1 MKELTSRAW
10 LKVSAFILTVIF
22 ILLSCGGVVAIYC
35 AIATGI
41 YTTPQDSYKDAWFN
55 SMIHN
60 DMSDVMLLYANGEDN
75 IYAPIR
81 SENISYFEIKDH
93 TTGEI
98 LSSYGE
104 KDPSSRLYKGNYL
117 LRTVYNSYSKM
128 YFNEIYRVDTFGS
141 EPAENEKYLS
151 VSLSLLSPL
160 TANDKY
166 SFIGGFVDMAYS
178 VRYALFPLT
187 VFCLICSVIGF
198 VYLMYA
204 SGRQRGTSEIRPGFG
219 VKIPFDLFLVFVV
232 GVFIF
237 ALYLLG
243 EIGLL
248 MEPQDIV
255 ILVIYITAGIS
266 TLLGL
271 CMSVAARIKMNTLF
285 KNTVIYIII
294 HFIYRVFRKIFSI
307 LKTFTLNL
315 NLFIRTVG
323 VLAVVF
329 FADLLLTIIFR
340 ESFITV
346 FLWFLLKFCEAFV
359 ILFCVFMFNR
369 LSRGAHTLANGNLS
383 EKIDTSNLIL
393 DFKKHANDLNSIAD
407 GMETAVNERLKSE
420 RMKTELIT
428 NVSHDI
434 KTPLTSIINYSDLIS
449 KEKTENE
456 KITEYSTVL
465 QRQSQRLKRLIE
477 DLVEASKASTG
488 NLEMKLAPM
497 SANVFVNQA
506 LAEYRDRLEERS
518 LTLIS
523 SVTKTPTTV
532 MCDGKRIWRIFD
544 NLMNNI
550 CKYSQPN
557 TRVYISLENTGS
569 FARITFK
576 NTSKEALNISP
587 DELLERF
594 TRGDSSRNTE
604 GNGLG
609 LSIAQSLTE
618 LQGGKMHIVTDGDL
632 FKAIL
637 DFPIVPSVTA

>member
-1 MKELTSRAW
+1 MKELTSRVW

-22 ILLSCGGVVAIYC
+22 ILLSCGGVIAIYC

-41 YTTPQDSYKDAWFN
+41 YTTSQDIYKDDWFN
-55 SMIHN
+55 SMIHS
-60 DMSDVMLLYANGEDN
+60 DMSDVMLLYANGENN
-75 IYAPIR
+75 IYTPIR

-93 TTGEI
+93 TSGEI
-98 LSSYGE
+98 LSYYGE
-104 KDPSSRLYKGNYL
+104 KDPSSRLYKRNYL
-117 LRTVYNSYSKM
+117 LRTVYDSYSKM

-141 EPAENEKYLS
+141 EPDENEKYLS

-166 SFIGGFVDMAYS
+166 SFISGFVDIAYS

-204 SGRQRGTSEIRPGFG
+204 SGRQRGTAEIKPGFG
-219 VKIPFDLFLVFVV
+219 VKIPFDLFLALVG

-243 EIGLL
+243 EIGLFI
-248 MEPQDIV
+248 EPQDIV
-255 ILVIYITAGIS
+255 VIVIYITAGIS
-266 TLLGL
+266 VLLGL

-285 KNTVIYIII
+285 KNTVVYIII
-294 HFIYRVFRKIFSI
+294 HFIYRVFRKIFRI
-307 LKTFTLNL
+307 LKVFTLNL

-340 ESFITV
+340 ESYITV

-393 DFKKHANDLNSIAD
+393 DFKKHANDLNSISD

-449 KEKTENE
+449 KEDTENK

-477 DLVEASKASTG
+477 DLIEASKASTG
-488 NLEMKLAPM
+488 NLDVKLNAIGI
-497 SANVFVNQA
+497 NVFLNQA
-506 LAEYRDRLEERS
+506 LAEYRDKFKQNALTVITNLPKDSFSIMADGRRL
-518 LTLIS
+518 
-523 SVTKTPTTV
+523 
-532 MCDGKRIWRIFD
+532 WRVFD

-550 CKYSQPN
+550 CKYSLYG
-557 TRVYISLENTGS
+557 TRVYISLEKHNDNV
-569 FARITFK
+569 RITFK
-576 NTSKEALNISP
+576 NTSKDELNIP
-587 DELLERF
+587 PNELLERF
-594 TRGDSSRNTE
+594 TRADTSRNTE